1 MKTTFRYLRPLA
13 PIASFAFFVYV
24 LERSGPAA
32 VFDKIRLLGWGFALL
47 VLLSGGASANWM
59 WPIAGQHCARIAAG
73 SSPIIAAW

>member
-32 VFDKIRLLGWGFALL
+32 VFDKIRLLGWCVYCGRRCRVAVCRWHQDLIL
-47 VLLSGGASANWM
+47 IDPVR
-59 WPIAGQHCARIAAG
+59 PKV
-73 SSPIIAAW
+73 